1 MQRYIAICLIVGIF
15 FSACSN
21 STNERKRG
29 LNYVDPT
36 IGGVGLI
43 LEPTRPLVHLPN
55 SMVRIY
61 PLKKD
66 ELDDR
71 IGGFPLTVISHR
83 IGSAFAFLPVFGDDD
98 PWQSTILIHT
108 QEAHPY
114 SYEVSD
120 ARTYDRVAVAPGAKS
135 GVFQMERAD
144 GSTTHRL
151 RISIINASGFIKAQ
165 GDSALVGEE
174 DYNGM
179 KVFFYASFDGSL
191 QNIEEQGPENRKNV
205 LATVNAT
212 GNKLDLRY
220 GISYISTEQAK
231 ANLEQEIAQKD
242 FATVKVEAEQ
252 AWDKVLS
259 KVQVRGWDEA
269 KKRVFYTALYRTYE
283 RMVDI
288 NEHGRYY
295 SAYDHQVHQSDEPFY
310 VDNWIWDTYIAS
322 HPLNMIL
329 DPEKDQAM
337 IRSYIEMYRQTG
349 WMPSF
354 AVTFGDWPAMVGNH
368 ASAWMADAWAK
379 GLRDFDVK
387 AAYEGLRKNSLEAT
401 LLPWR
406 NGPPSEL
413 DDFYNEHGYFPA
425 LAPGQPETVDRVDPN
440 WEKRQAVS
448 VTLENS
454 FSDWCIAQLAEPAG
468 KGEEKEL
475 FLKRA
480 QFYHH
485 VFRQDKGIVWP
496 KDANGNW
503 IEPYDP
509 SLSGREYFTEVNA
522 YTYNWHV
529 KHDLEGLFQLMGG
542 KAVAEAKLDE
552 LFRADLGLPKWKF
565 WAVQP
570 DASGLVG
577 QFVMGNEPSLHIPYL
592 YNYLGSPWKTQKR
605 IRMLL
610 DTWFTDNVFGMP
622 GDEDG
627 GAMSAWVVFSMMGFF
642 QMTPGVPVYT
652 IGSPSF
658 EEVAV
663 QLPNGKEFKV
673 IAKGNSPQH
682 VYVQR
687 AALNGKELKEL
698 FFTHEQLMEGGV
710 LELEMGD
717 KQAK

>member
-1 MQRYIAICLIVGIF
+1 MRRLTICLAAYF
-15 FSACSN
+15 FLCAC
-21 STNERKRG
+21 TNPNDRG
-29 LNYVDPT
+29 VLRYVDPT

-55 SMVRIY
+55 SMLRVH

-71 IGGFPLTVISHR
+71 ISGFPLTVISHR
-83 IGSAFAFLPVFGDDD
+83 IGTAFTFLPVFGEGD
-98 PWQSTILIHT
+98 PWQSYIHIHH

-114 SYEVSD
+114 SYEVTD
-120 ARTYDRVAVAPGAKS
+120 ARNYDRVAVAPGSKS
-135 GVFQMERAD
+135 GIFRMVRAD
-144 GSTTHRL
+144 GSSTHRL
-151 RISIINASGFIKAQ
+151 RFSVVNATGFIKALGGQ
-165 GDSALVGEE
+165 ALGGEE

-179 KVFFYASFDGSL
+179 KVFFYATFDGSL
-191 QNIEEQGPENRKNV
+191 QQVDERGPENRRNI
-205 LATVNAT
+205 LATVVSNDQT
-212 GNKLDLRY
+212 LELRY
-220 GISYISTEQAK
+220 GISYISIEQARI
-231 ANLEQEIAQKD
+231 NLEKEMAHKR
-242 FATVKVEAEQ
+242 FASVRAEAENVW
-252 AWDKVLS
+252 ARELS
-259 KVQVRGWDEA
+259 KIQVKGQDDA

-288 NEHGRYY
+288 NEYGQYY
-295 SAYDHQVHQSDEPFY
+295 SAFDHQVHRSDEPFY
-310 VDNWIWDTYIAS
+310 VDNWVWDSYIAH

-387 AAYEGLRKNSLEAT
+387 TAYEGLRKNSLEAT

-406 NGPPSEL
+406 NGPRSVL
-413 DDFYNEHGYFPA
+413 DDFYNEHGYMPG
-425 LAPGQPETVDRVDPN
+425 LAPGEPETVDRVDPH

-454 FSDWCIAQLAEPAG
+454 FSDWCIAQLAGPAG
-468 KGEEKEL
+468 RGEEKDL
-475 FLKRA
+475 FLKRS
-480 QFYHH
+480 QFYRN
-485 VFRQDKGIVWP
+485 VFREDKGMVWP
-496 KDANGNW
+496 KNAAGEW

-529 KHDLEGLFQLMGG
+529 KHDLEGLFDLMGG
-542 KAVAEAKLDE
+542 KAAAEEKLDD
-552 LFRADLGLPKWKF
+552 LFHAEVGLPKWKF
-565 WAVQP
+565 WAIQP

-592 YNYLGSPWKTQKR
+592 YNYLGSPWKTQRR
-605 IRMLL
+605 IRSLI
-610 DTWFTDNVFGMP
+610 DTWFTDNLFGMP

-642 QMTPGVPVYT
+642 QVTPGAPVYA

-658 EEVAV
+658 DEITIR
-663 QLPNGKEFKV
+663 LPNGNTFKV
-673 IAKGNSPQH
+673 VATGNTPQH

-687 AALNGKELKEL
+687 AVLNGEELKEL
-698 FFTHEQLMEGGV
+698 FFTHEQLLAGGT
-710 LELEMGD
+710 LELSMGETPVR
-717 KQAK
+717 